1 MERVILH
8 CDLNS
13 FYASVEELY
22 HPEVKGK
29 PVVVGGSED
38 ERHGIVLARNQI
50 AKKYNIVTAESIW
63 QAKKKCPDLI
73 ILKPNHKRYEEFSL
87 KVREIFLQ
95 YTDLVEPF
103 GIDEAWLDVSNSKY
117 FGTGKE
123 IADKIREQIKQ
134 ELGIT
139 ASVGVSFNK
148 VFAKLGSDLRKP
160 DYTTIITKEN
170 YKEIVWPLKA
180 NEMIYVGKS
189 SYEQLKIYGL
199 YTIGDV
205 ANKDINF
212 LKEKFGKWGET
223 IWVFANGLDDSE
235 VTRYDQR
242 QEAKSI
248 GNNITTFR
256 NMENWQDVDIILN
269 VLSES
274 VATTL
279 RQRGLMA
286 KEVSVYFR
294 DSQLKSFTRQVQL
307 NDYTNLSSVIL
318 KSAKQLCRKNYRFQ
332 KPLRTL
338 GIRVRKFIE
347 QSEHVQL
354 SLFENVDEIKQQ
366 EKLETTIDDIRSR
379 YGHKSIKKLSMLVD
393 QDLSDYN
400 PVGEND
406 NLTDVEDF
414 K

>member
-1 MERVILH
+1 ME
-8 CDLNS
+8 
-13 FYASVEELY
+13 
-22 HPEVKGK
+22 K
-29 PVVVGGSED
+29 
-38 ERHGIVLARNQI
+38 
-50 AKKYNIVTAESIW
+50 
-63 QAKKKCPDLI
+63 
-73 ILKPNHKRYEEFSL
+73 
-87 KVREIFLQ
+87 
-95 YTDLVEPF
+95 
-103 GIDEAWLDVSNSKY
+103 
-117 FGTGKE
+117 
-123 IADKIREQIKQ
+123 
-134 ELGIT
+134 
-139 ASVGVSFNK
+139 
-148 VFAKLGSDLRKP
+148 
-160 DYTTIITKEN
+160 
-170 YKEIVWPLKA
+170 
-180 NEMIYVGKS
+180 
-189 SYEQLKIYGL
+189 
-199 YTIGDV
+199 
-205 ANKDINF
+205 
-212 LKEKFGKWGET
+212 
-223 IWVFANGLDDSE
+223 
-235 VTRYDQR
+235 
-242 QEAKSI
+242 
-248 GNNITTFR
+248 
-256 NMENWQDVDIILN
+256 WQDVDIILN

>member
-73 ILKPNHKRYEEFSL
+73 ILRPNHKRYGEFSL
-87 KVREIFLQ
+87 KVRKIFLQ

-103 GIDEAWLDVSNSKY
+103 GIDEAWLDVTNSKY
-117 FGTGKE
+117 FGSGKE
-123 IADKIREQIKQ
+123 IADRIREQIKA

-160 DYTTIITKEN
+160 DYTTVISKED

-180 NEMIYVGKS
+180 NEMIFIGKS
-189 SYEQLKIYGL
+189 GYEQLKIYGL
-199 YTIGDV
+199 YTIGDI
-205 ANKDINF
+205 ANKDVNF
-212 LKEKFGKWGET
+212 LKEKFGKWGEM
-223 IWVFANGLDDSE
+223 IWVYANGLDDSE
-235 VTRYDQR
+235 VTRFDHR

-269 VLSES
+269 ILSES
-274 VATTL
+274 VATSL
-279 RQRGLMA
+279 RQQGLMA
-286 KEVSVYFR
+286 REVSVYFR

-307 NDYTNLSSVIL
+307 EEYTNLSSMIL
-318 KSAKQLCRKNYRFQ
+318 KAAKEICRKNYKFQ

-347 QSEHVQL
+347 QSEHLQL
-354 SLFENVDEIKQQ
+354 SLFENVEEIRQQ
-366 EKLETTIDDIRSR
+366 EKLEYAIDDIRSR
-379 YGHKSIKKLSMLVD
+379 YGHKSIRKLSMLVD
-393 QDLSDYN
+393 KDLSDYN

-406 NLTDVEDF
+406 NLTDVEDL

>member
-50 AKKYNIVTAESIW
+50 AKKYNIVTAETIW

-87 KVREIFLQ
+87 RVRKIFLQ

-103 GIDEAWLDVSNSKY
+103 GIDEAWLDVTNSKY

-123 IADKIREQIKQ
+123 IADKIREQIKS

-160 DYTTIITKEN
+160 DYTTVISKDN

-180 NEMIYVGKS
+180 NELIYIGKS

-199 YTIGDV
+199 YTIGDI
-205 ANKDINF
+205 ANKDVNF
-212 LKEKFGKWGET
+212 LKEKFGKWGEM

-235 VTRYDQR
+235 VTRFDHL

-269 VLSES
+269 ILAES
-274 VATTL
+274 VAATL
-279 RQRGLMA
+279 RQRGLMT
-286 KEVSVYFR
+286 KEVSIYFR
-294 DSQLKSFTRQVQL
+294 DSQLKSFTRQTQL
-307 NDYTNLSSVIL
+307 DDYTNLSSVIL
-318 KSAKQLCRKNYRFQ
+318 KTAKEICRKNYRFQ

-347 QSEHVQL
+347 QSEHVQM
-354 SLFENVDEIKQQ
+354 SLFEDVEQIKQQ

-406 NLTDVEDF
+406 NLTDVEEF

>member
-50 AKKYNIVTAESIW
+50 AKKYNIVTAETIW
-63 QAKKKCPDLI
+63 QAKRKCPDLI
-73 ILKPNHKRYEEFSL
+73 ILKPNHKKYEEFSL

-103 GIDEAWLDVSNSKY
+103 GIDEAWLDVTNSKY

-123 IADKIREQIKQ
+123 IADEIREKIKSQ
-134 ELGIT
+134 LGIT

-160 DYTTIITKEN
+160 DYTTVITKEN
-170 YKEIVWPLKA
+170 YKELVWPLKA
-180 NEMIYVGKS
+180 NEMIYIGKS

-199 YTIGDV
+199 YTIGDI

-212 LKEKFGKWGET
+212 LKERFGKWGEM

-235 VTRYDQR
+235 VTRFDQL

-269 VLSES
+269 ILAES
-274 VATTL
+274 VAKTL
-279 RQRGLMA
+279 RQRGLMT
-286 KEVSVYFR
+286 KEISIYFR
-294 DSQLKSFTRQVQL
+294 DSQLKSFTRQIQL
-307 NDYTNLSSVIL
+307 DDYTNLSSTIL
-318 KSAKQLCRKNYRFQ
+318 KTAKEICRKNYRFQ

-354 SLFENVDEIKQQ
+354 SLFEDVEQIKQQ

-406 NLTDVEDF
+406 NLTDVEEF
-414 K
+414 R

>member
-50 AKKYNIVTAESIW
+50 AKKYNIVTAETIW
-63 QAKKKCPDLI
+63 QAKRKCPDLI

-103 GIDEAWLDVSNSKY
+103 GIDEAWLDVTNSKY

-123 IADKIREQIKQ
+123 IADEIREKIKSQ
-134 ELGIT
+134 LGIT
-139 ASVGVSFNK
+139 ASVGISFNK

-160 DYTTIITKEN
+160 DYTTVITKEN
-170 YKEIVWPLKA
+170 YKELVWPLKA
-180 NEMIYVGKS
+180 NEMIYIGKS

-205 ANKDINF
+205 ANKDVNF
-212 LKEKFGKWGET
+212 LKEKFGKWGEM

-235 VTRYDQR
+235 VTRFDHL

-269 VLSES
+269 ILAES

-279 RQRGLMA
+279 RQRGLMT

-294 DSQLKSFTRQVQL
+294 DSQLKSFTRQMQL
-307 NDYTNLSSVIL
+307 DDYTNLSSIIL
-318 KSAKQLCRKNYRFQ
+318 KTAKEICRKNYRFQ

-354 SLFENVDEIKQQ
+354 SLFEDVEQIKQQ
-366 EKLETTIDDIRSR
+366 EKLETAIDDIRSR

-406 NLTDVEDF
+406 NLTDVEEF
-414 K
+414 R

>member
-1 MERVILH
+1 MR
-8 CDLNS
+8 
-13 FYASVEELY
+13 
-22 HPEVKGK
+22 
-29 PVVVGGSED
+29 
-38 ERHGIVLARNQI
+38 
-50 AKKYNIVTAESIW
+50 
-63 QAKKKCPDLI
+63 
-73 ILKPNHKRYEEFSL
+73 
-87 KVREIFLQ
+87 VREIFLR

-103 GIDEAWLDVSNSKY
+103 GIDEAWLDVTNSKY

-160 DYTTIITKEN
+160 DYTTVITKEN

-199 YTIGDV
+199 YTIGDI

-212 LKEKFGKWGET
+212 LKEKYGKWGET
-223 IWVFANGLDDSE
+223 IWIFANGLDDSE
-235 VTRYDQR
+235 VTRYDQI

-294 DSQLKSFTRQVQL
+294 DSQLKSFTRQMQL
-307 NDYTNLSSVIL
+307 DDYTNLSSVIL

-393 QDLSDYN
+393 QNLSDYN

-406 NLTDVEDF
+406 NLIDVEDL